1 MIGKPLYLAIAL
13 SGLLVLSGCLEED
26 GDSACIID
34 GELEAAPILITVGC
48 GDPRS
53 QPTYL
58 WVDAGSETIEGVTV
72 IEVTRTSDPDVAV
85 WRVIDGSLQE
95 NIVQPVDH
103 GVSPPDS
110 IVEVPDETELEF
122 NIEYE
127 VKMTRISGGA
137 GTKKFIV
144 LPEE

>member
-1 MIGKPLYLAIAL
+1 MIRKSLFLAISL
-13 SGLLVLSGCLEED
+13 CGLLVLSGCLEED
-26 GDSACIID
+26 DDSACILD

-58 WVDAGSETIEGVTV
+58 WEDAGLGTSEGVTV
-72 IEVTRTSDPDVAV
+72 IEVTRTSDDVVV

-103 GVSPPDS
+103 GVSPPGS
-110 IVEVPDETELEF
+110 IVEVDVETELDF
-122 NIEYE
+122 NTEYE
-127 VKMTRISGGA
+127 VKMTRISSSDA
-137 GTKKFIV
+137 GTRKFIV
-144 LPEE
+144 LSEE